1 MDDRRQDTRRDD
13 RNEDHWDLPA
23 DRIEERRDDRQD
35 YYDDRREYY
44 DDRYRYS
51 RGMRYSAT
59 WWAANSC
66 SQVVVVEL
74 DGYSYYECNNAWF
87 GRTYY
92 GGEVTYTVV
101 DAPEEY

>member
-1 MDDRRQDTRRDD
+1 
-13 RNEDHWDLPA
+13 
-23 DRIEERRDDRQD
+23 
-35 YYDDRREYY
+35 
-44 DDRYRYS
+44 
-51 RGMRYSAT
+51 MRYSAT

-92 GGEVTYTVV
+92 GGEVTYTVI
-101 DAPEEY
+101 DAPREY